1 MTGKSDDPHDDISN
15 WISNLPEAHTDSPE
29 RTDERATG
37 RAEQPDVQ
45 RKEPP
50 MEKGR

>member
-1 MTGKSDDPHDDISN
+1 MTGKGDDPHDDITD
-15 WISNLPEAHTDSPE
+15 WISNLPEADTDSAK
-29 RTDERATG
+29 RTTERATRG
-37 RAEQPDVQ
+37 SEQPDVQ